1 MKQLQDQLNQKVGDW
16 MQLDK
21 REQLIGKLERQK
33 MKLQEFALA
42 FAQKNEQIRIANK
55 TITNLQREKEYLI
68 EVINKLHDEMQVY
81 NQILLEGF
89 TIDPNAIYSDLKR
102 ENERLTALVKRL
114 QNEDY

>member
-1 MKQLQDQLNQKVGDW
+1 MDEKHH
-16 MQLDK
+16 
-21 REQLIGKLERQK
+21 LINKIERQK
-33 MKLQEFALA
+33 MKLQEFSLA
-42 FAQKNEQIRIANK
+42 FAQKNEQLRRANK
-55 TITNLQREKEYLI
+55 TITNLQREKDYLI
-68 EVINKLHDEMQVY
+68 EVVNKLHDEMQVY